1 MRQLLVAAATAATVL
16 LPAAPATTGTAP
28 VPVVTSSDPR
38 DDGREALRV
47 LPEPFDR
54 IPTEGCTVPAGA
66 GLEAC
71 PPDSRRGPVVSCVLP
86 LRNPVGTVVV
96 PECPRPDPFPR
107 GRVVPVSR

>member
-1 MRQLLVAAATAATVL
+1 MRQLLVAAATAAAVL

-28 VPVVTSSDPR
+28 APVVTSSDHR
-38 DDGREALRV
+38 ADGREAPRV

-54 IPTEGCTVPAGA
+54 APAEGCTVPAGA

-71 PPDSRRGPVVSCVLP
+71 PPDSRRRPVVACVLP
-86 LRNPVGTVVV
+86 LRLPPGTVVV
-96 PECPRPDPFPR
+96 PECPWPHPSPR